1 MREVVEFRMHD
12 TKGEIVGLDSLL
24 ALVPDN
30 NWTWSVLEFD
40 GIGQGAGSL
49 GYAEFREKVGSS
61 PQGYVMSW
69 AQVREFAAGVRQCF
83 DLLLVAAR
91 DRRLLDPE
99 RFAAGDF
106 TGCLMV
112 LTASD
117 STWWTVEIDADIDGA
132 SGLATGLRT
141 HYGVNTE

>member
-1 MREVVEFRMHD
+1 MRDIVEFRMHD
-12 TKGEIVGLDSLL
+12 AEGEIVGLDSLL

-30 NWTWSVLEFD
+30 NWIWSVLDFD
-40 GIGQGAGSL
+40 GIGQGAAGL
-49 GYAEFREKVGSS
+49 GYAEFRQKVGSS

-69 AQVREFAAGVRQCF
+69 GQVREFAAGVRQCF

-99 RFAAGDF
+99 RFAVGDF

-112 LTASD
+112 LAASD
-117 STWWTVEIDADIDGA
+117 STWWTVEIDADTDGA
-132 SGLATGLRT
+132 SGLAAELRA
-141 HYGVNTE
+141 HYRVDT

>member
-1 MREVVEFRMHD
+1 MSELVEFRMHD
-12 TKGEIVGLDSLL
+12 SEGGIVGLDGLL

-30 NWTWSVLEFD
+30 NWVWSVLDFD
-40 GIGQGAGSL
+40 GIGQGVAGL

-61 PQGYVMSW
+61 PHGYVMSW

-106 TGCLMV
+106 AGCSLV

-117 STWWTVEIDADIDGA
+117 STWWTVEIDAETEGV
-132 SGLATGLRT
+132 SGLAAGLRAR
-141 HYGVNTE
+141 YGVEMG